1 MNTNP
6 FFILSSFIVVDMPE
20 PLTEDYADLLSDMDD
35 PYEIS
40 FFCRKYPNHN
50 IQFNLISEET
60 DIKYYSASVDYSD
73 YLNWTE
79 EMKKYW
85 SPEGENEYFRKYQ
98 INSNEEGLTLVR
110 YKFKY
115 EGIEMKSLIIDPK
128 SV

>member
-1 MNTNP
+1 
-6 FFILSSFIVVDMPE
+6 
-20 PLTEDYADLLSDMDD
+20 
-35 PYEIS
+35 
-40 FFCRKYPNHN
+40 
-50 IQFNLISEET
+50 
-60 DIKYYSASVDYSD
+60 
-73 YLNWTE
+73 
-79 EMKKYW
+79 MKKYW